1 MRYKLIYLTIFF
13 LTFTV
18 LSKSQE
24 KSQSND
30 ILYRFERNDAIIFDY
45 SNYDEYRLLNK
56 HFGYE
61 YKLPTAYEDD
71 EFNKVL
77 YKKINFNVLSK
88 NNEEGIVYFEDTI
101 SFPSNFTFEDG
112 NFLVKNF
119 ISKNIGGD
127 YNYNKYGF
135 YFLTFT
141 IRNFFTSDILMP
153 VSIKV
158 RNNYLIIK
166 SRFSL
171 YLYKS
176 NLFLF
181 DSDIK
186 PYNDP
191 FFAYRGN
198 VENTNDPNI
207 QFRPNLAYEQLYKYS
222 LILETRT
229 RYKDYFK
236 NFITDLKKIKT
247 IN

>member
-13 LTFTV
+13 LTFTI
-18 LSKSQE
+18 LSKSQD

-30 ILYRFERNDAIIFDY
+30 IIYRFERNDAIIFDY

-56 HFGYE
+56 HFDYE
-61 YKLPTAYEDD
+61 YKLPTTYEDD
-71 EFNKVL
+71 EFNRIL
-77 YKKINFNVLSK
+77 YKSINFNVLSK
-88 NNEEGIVYFEDTI
+88 NKEEGIVYFEDTI

-112 NFLVKNF
+112 NFLVKNL

-127 YNYNKYGF
+127 YNYNKYGL

-141 IRNFFTSDILMP
+141 IRNSFTSDILMP

-171 YLYKS
+171 YLYKF
-176 NLFLF
+176 NLLPF
-181 DSDIK
+181 DYEIK

-198 VENTNDPNI
+198 IDNANDPNI
-207 QFRPNLAYEQLYKYS
+207 RFRPNLAYEQLNKYS

-236 NFITDLKKIKT
+236 NFIIDLKKIKT

>member
-1 MRYKLIYLTIFF
+1 
-13 LTFTV
+13 V

-61 YKLPTAYEDD
+61 YKLPTAYDDD

-88 NNEEGIVYFEDTI
+88 NNEEGIVYFEDTV

-127 YNYNKYGF
+127 YNYNKYGL

-176 NLFLF
+176 NFFLF

-191 FFAYRGN
+191 FFFFFFN
-198 VENTNDPNI
+198 VDNANDPNI

-236 NFITDLKKIKT
+236 NFIIDLKKIKT